1 MIVSTKLMD
10 TLTSNPNMSIAFRY
24 SSDMGGIVFVSSGYE
39 QFECLRAFPLEHR
52 DYRFEELTVE
62 DCINEIKKIMPKKGK

>member
-24 SSDMGGIVFVSSGYE
+24 SSEMGGIVFVYSTYE
-39 QFECLRAFPLEHR
+39 QFRCSKAFSLEHR
-52 DYRFEELTVE
+52 DYRFEKLIIE